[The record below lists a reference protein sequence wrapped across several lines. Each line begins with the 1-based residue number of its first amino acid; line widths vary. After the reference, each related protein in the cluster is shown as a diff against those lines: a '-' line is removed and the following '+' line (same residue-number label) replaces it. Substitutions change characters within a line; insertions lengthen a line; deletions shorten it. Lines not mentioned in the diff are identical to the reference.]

1 MFEVDDRMVQSD
13 LEVLRKKSNN
23 SNWKARCIT
32 RLKKFFTKKC
42 SVRKVSFAPPDSLR
56 LVLGGILGAFF

>member
-13 LEVLRKKSNN
+13 LEVLRNN